1 MQKQST
7 SQSAFF
13 ISRVLISFLL
23 CAVACLIVTHTLPA
37 FIRSEARESSSQR
50 TLSFAERVAYQRAI
64 EDVYWR
70 HRIWP
75 KERPD
80 RKPSLDR
87 VMPQAQLE
95 RKVADYLR
103 KSQALEDY
111 WQRPI
116 TAKQLQ
122 AEIER
127 MAIYSKKPEVL
138 RELFAALG
146 NDAFV
151 IAECLARP
159 ALADRLLTNWYGY
172 DDRIHNDLKQRVQS
186 DLQMHPTLEQMKTL
200 GGTYRELEFVK
211 SDGSHQR
218 HERVAAQ
225 AITLDPQ
232 QWEKSTEKVA
242 AMFNR
247 DAAKASGLQ
256 VERRRGGSKG
266 GHMSAQPNKS
276 AQQDY
281 ATIPIGKVSP
291 LQQDPTSYSATAVI
305 EKNSNGF
312 KVATVSW
319 PKELLETWL
328 AQAERQVPAAVTVP
342 KGSYALRKI
351 FDGAACNENTW
362 MATAA
367 APEARDSHT
376 AVWTGSEMI
385 IWGGRSNSPLLDSG
399 GRYDPVTD
407 TWTFTNSSGAPSARE
422 NHTAVWSGIEM
433 IVWGG
438 DAAGFPSRT
447 NTGGK
452 YNPATNSWTS
462 TSTTNAPDGR
472 SLHTAVWT
480 GNEMIVWGGI
490 DDSFEDLNSGGR
502 YNPGTDS
509 WTATTMTN
517 APAAR
522 ESHTAVWTGTVMI
535 VWGGFDNFDF
545 VDFDTGGRY
554 NPNTNTWTATS
565 TNNVPEARQY
575 HTAVWTGSEMIVW
588 GGLDDQS
595 FDELNTGGRY
605 NPNTDSWTATSTPAP
620 DARQNH
626 TAVWTGSK
634 MIIWGGSSFNEPL
647 NTGGRYDPATNSWM
661 DTNISNAPEA
671 RELHTAVWTDSE
683 MIVWGGNGD
692 FPFSADLN
700 SGGRYDPATNSW
712 TPTNTYNVPV
722 PRSFHTA
729 VWSGSEMIVWGGN
742 GQDIFSSTLNT
753 GGRYEPATD
762 SWAAT
767 DVVDAPLPRD
777 LHTAVWTGSE
787 MIVWGGTG
795 DFINFN
801 DGGRY
806 NPGTDSWIAMTSI
819 APYPRY
825 LHTAIWN
832 GTYMIVWGG
841 NSDAGLL
848 DTGGRYNPNTDTWTE
863 TSTTN
868 APTPRDYHTAVWSG
882 NQMIIWGGEDD
893 NFGRLNTGAKYDS
906 IANSWTATSTTNAP
920 SAREFHTAVWTATE
934 MIVWGGED
942 DNFTLPRAGGKYNP
956 VTNSWVATTDIAPDG
971 RFNHSAIWTGTQMIV
986 WGGQGDNFD
995 DLNTGGQYIPGTD
1008 SWTQTSLIDA
1018 PSARE
1023 SHTAVWTE
1031 SETGSQMIVWGGNA
1045 NGASVNTGGRY
1056 CAEGAPI
1063 ASPTPK
1069 PTPTAT
1075 ATGTPRPTVTPS
1087 PRPTPH
1093 VRPTLT
1099 PRPRP

>member
-1 MQKQST
+1 MQKKST

-13 ISRVLISFLL
+13 ISRVLIGFVL
-23 CAVACLIVTHTLPA
+23 CAAACLLVTGTLPA
-37 FIRSEARESSSQR
+37 FLRSQAPQPSSR
-50 TLSFAERVAYQRAI
+50 TLTYAERVAYQRAI
-64 EDVYWR
+64 ENVYWR

-80 RKPSLDR
+80 AKPPLDT
-87 VMPQAQLE
+87 VMSQAQLE
-95 RKVADYLR
+95 KKVADYLR

-116 TAKQLQ
+116 TAEQLQ

-127 MAIYSKKPEVL
+127 MAIQSKKPEVL
-138 RELFAALG
+138 RELFVALG
-146 NDAFV
+146 SDAFV

-172 DDRIHNDLKQRVQS
+172 DDRIHNDLKQRAQS

-200 GGTYRELEFVK
+200 GGTYREVEFIK
-211 SDGSHQR
+211 SDRSDQR

-232 QWEKSTEKVA
+232 EWEKSTEKLA

-247 DAAKASGLQ
+247 DARNASGFQ
-256 VERRRGGSKG
+256 VGRRRAGSKG
-266 GHMSAQPNKS
+266 GHVSAQPNKS
-276 AQQDY
+276 AQPGY
-281 ATIPIGKVSP
+281 ATIPVGKVCP
-291 LQQDPTSYSATAVI
+291 LQQDQTSYFATAVI
-305 EKNSNGF
+305 EKNTDGF

-328 AQAERQVPAAVTVP
+328 ARAERQVPASGTVP
-342 KGSYALRKI
+342 KASYALRKI
-351 FDGAACNENTW
+351 LDGAACNENTW

-367 APEARDSHT
+367 APEARDLHT

-385 IWGGRSNSPLLDSG
+385 IWGGRSNNSLLDSG
-399 GRYDPVTD
+399 GRYDPATD
-407 TWTFTNSSGAPSARE
+407 TWTFTNTSAAPTARSR
-422 NHTAVWSGIEM
+422 HTAVWTGTEM

-438 DAAGFPSRT
+438 DSTGFPSRT
-447 NTGGK
+447 NTGGR
-452 YNPATNSWTS
+452 YNPATNSWTP
-462 TSTTNAPDGR
+462 TNTTNAPAGR
-472 SLHTAVWT
+472 ELHTAVWT
-480 GNEMIVWGGI
+480 GSEMIVWGGL
-490 DDSFEDLNSGGR
+490 DDSFNDLNTGGR
-502 YNPGTDS
+502 YNAGTNS
-509 WTATTMTN
+509 WTPTDTSN
-517 APAAR
+517 APAGR
-522 ESHTAVWTGTVMI
+522 ESHTAVWTGTEMV
-535 VWGGFDNFDF
+535 VWGGFDNFNF
-545 VDFDTGGRY
+545 VDFNTGGRY

-565 TNNVPEARQY
+565 TNNVPEARQN

-588 GGLDDQS
+588 GGLNDE
-595 FDELNTGGRY
+595 FFEELNTGGRY

-634 MIIWGGSSFNEPL
+634 MIIWGGSSFNQPV

-671 RELHTAVWTDSE
+671 RQLHTAVWAGSE
-683 MIVWGGNGD
+683 MIVWGGIAD
-692 FPFSADLN
+692 FPFGDLN

-712 TPTNTYNVPV
+712 IPTNTYNVPV

-753 GGRYEPATD
+753 GGRYDPATD

-767 DVVDAPLPRD
+767 DVADAPQPRD

-787 MIVWGGTG
+787 MIIWGGTG

-825 LHTAIWN
+825 LHTAVWT
-832 GTYMIVWGG
+832 GTHMIVWGG

-848 DTGGRYNPNTDTWTE
+848 STGGKYNPNTNTWTE

-868 APTPRDYHTAVWSG
+868 APTERDYHTAVWSG
-882 NQMIIWGGEDD
+882 NQMIVWGGEDD
-893 NFGRLNTGAKYDS
+893 NFGRLNTGGRYDP
-906 IANSWTATSTTNAP
+906 IANSWTATNTANAP
-920 SAREFHTAVWTATE
+920 SAREFHTAVWATSE

-942 DNFTLPRAGGKYNP
+942 DNFSLPRAGGKYNP
-956 VTNSWVATTDIAPDG
+956 VTNSWMATTDIAPDG

-1008 SWTQTSLIDA
+1008 SWTQTSLVDA

-1023 SHTAVWTE
+1023 SHTAVWTG
-1031 SETGSQMIVWGGNA
+1031 SETGSQMIVWGGSS
-1045 NGASVNTGGRY
+1045 NGAGVNTGGRY
-1056 CAEGAPI
+1056 CAEGGPI
-1063 ASPTPK
+1063 PSPTPEPSPT

-1075 ATGTPRPTVTPS
+1075 PRPTVSPS

-1093 VRPTLT
+1093 ARPTLT